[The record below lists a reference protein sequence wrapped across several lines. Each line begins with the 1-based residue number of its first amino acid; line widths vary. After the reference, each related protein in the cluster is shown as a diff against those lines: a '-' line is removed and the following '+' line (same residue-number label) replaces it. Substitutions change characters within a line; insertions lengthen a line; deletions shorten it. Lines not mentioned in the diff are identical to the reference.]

1 MGAMPTSGLG
11 KAIRVER
18 ETLLYQ
24 SGSTAI
30 VFFNKCKCDEIENM
44 DDANTYDI

>member
-24 SGSTAI
+24 SGST
-30 VFFNKCKCDEIENM
+30 VFFNKRKCDEIENM